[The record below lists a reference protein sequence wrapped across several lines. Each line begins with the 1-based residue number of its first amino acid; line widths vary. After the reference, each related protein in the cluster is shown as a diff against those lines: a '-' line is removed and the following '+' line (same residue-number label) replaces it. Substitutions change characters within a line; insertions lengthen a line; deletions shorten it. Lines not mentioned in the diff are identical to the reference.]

1 MGLCAFFFFLYNLW
15 EPEHLIFITAATTAA
30 AAALHIA
37 YRGYIVDCTYTHKL
51 YTLDLT
57 CRAMAAVR
65 DISHMRRG
73 ATVNSRYAR

>member
-1 MGLCAFFFFLYNLW
+1 MGLCVFSY
-15 EPEHLIFITAATTAA
+15 ITYRSQSISY
-30 AAALHIA
+30 LSRRRRQQQRQPSVA

-57 CRAMAAVR
+57 CRAMAAMR